1 MASNGHRTALRTCP
15 LCEATCGL
23 EITLAGE
30 EVVSIRGD
38 EDDVFSQGFICPKGY
53 ALKELHNDPD
63 RVRTPLIRNAD
74 GGFSPAT
81 WDEAFALID
90 SRLSPILAADRNAV
104 AVYLGNPN
112 AHNLSSLLYSKVLT
126 RTLGSRNIYS
136 ASTVDQFPK
145 QKASA
150 LMFGTGTT
158 VPVPDVDRTDHLLV
172 LGANPLAS
180 NGSLMTAPDMRGRL
194 RALRAR
200 GGKLVVVD
208 PRRSRTAE
216 AADEHHF
223 IRPGTDAHLLF
234 ALVGV
239 LFTEGLADPG
249 AHLAGIVDGI
259 ELVRELAQPFTPEA
273 AGRVCGIAADDIR
286 RMALELAAAETAAVY
301 GRIGTCT
308 QEFGTLASWL
318 VDVLNVLT
326 GNLDRPGGA
335 MFPLGAA
342 GHSNAAGPSGR
353 GRGARFD
360 RFASRVR
367 GLGEIFGELP
377 VACLSEEIDT
387 PGEGQIRALLTI
399 GGNPV
404 ISTPNSGRLDR
415 ALGELDLMVSL
426 DIYVNETTRHADVIL
441 PAPSALRRSHYDLAL
456 YLFAVRNIAHYSPA
470 VLPEDPQIRDEWV
483 TLLRLTGVAA
493 GLGPDPDVAAI
504 DEGVARAL
512 IERELATPGSELA
525 GRGVDD
531 VLAELEPRRGPERLL
546 DLLLRTGPYG
556 DGFGV
561 RADGLTL
568 AALEAAPH
576 GIDLGPLKPRLPDA
590 LRTASGKVELAP
602 EPLIGD
608 VERLRASLRLPVT
621 DGLVLVGRRQLRSNN
636 SWMHNLPVLVKGKPR
651 CTLHVHPDDAQRQGL
666 TDGEPARLRSRT
678 GTLVAPVEVTDA
690 VMPGVVSL
698 PHGWGHDVAGT
709 IQHVA
714 SEHAGTNSNTLAD
727 ELLVDA
733 LSGNA
738 VLNGIPVSVE
748 SAKADSIG
756 SSAGAVES
764 ASADSIG
771 SSAGAVESASADSI
785 GSSAGAELPASAGA

>member
-1 MASNGHRTALRTCP
+1 MPNHAHRTALRTCP

-23 EITLAGE
+23 EITLAGDD
-30 EVVSIRGD
+30 VISIRGD
-38 EDDVFSQGFICPKGY
+38 QDDVFSRGFICPKGY
-53 ALKELHNDPD
+53 ALKELHTDPD
-63 RVRTPLIRNAD
+63 RVRTPLIRDAT
-74 GGFSPAT
+74 GAFSPAT

-112 AHNLSSLLYSKVLT
+112 AHNLSNILYGKVLT
-126 RTLGSRNIYS
+126 RALASRNVYS

-145 QKASA
+145 QMASA

-216 AADEHHF
+216 VADEHHF

-239 LFTEGLADPG
+239 LFAEGLADPG
-249 AHLAGIVDGI
+249 DVLDGIVDGV
-259 ELVRELAQPFTPEA
+259 ERVRELAAPFTPEA
-273 AGRVCGIAADDIR
+273 ASAVCGIAPDEIR
-286 RMALELAAAETAAVY
+286 RMGRELAAASTAAVY

-318 VDVLNVLT
+318 IDVLNVLT

-342 GHSNAAGPSGR
+342 GHSNAAGPPGR
-353 GRGARFD
+353 GRGARFG
-360 RFASRVR
+360 RFVSRVR
-367 GLGEIFGELP
+367 GLGEVFGELP
-377 VACLSEEIDT
+377 VACLAEEIET

-404 ISTPNSGRLDR
+404 ISTPNSRRLDR

-426 DIYVNETTRHADVIL
+426 DVYVNETTRHADVIL

-456 YLFAVRNIAHYSPA
+456 YLFAVRNVAHYSPA
-470 VLPEDPQIRDEWV
+470 VLPAEPQLPDEWV

-493 GLGPDPDVAAI
+493 GLGPDPDVTAI
-504 DEGVARAL
+504 DAGVARAL
-512 IERELATPGSELA
+512 IERELATPGSKVA
-525 GRGVDD
+525 GRGADEL
-531 VLAELEPRRGPERLL
+531 LAELEPRLGPERLL

-556 DGFGV
+556 DGFGAL
-561 RADGLTL
+561 ADGLTL
-568 AALEAAPH
+568 ASLEAAPH
-576 GIDLGPLKPRLPDA
+576 GIDLGPLTPRLPDA

-602 EPLIGD
+602 EPLVAD
-608 VERLRASLRLPVT
+608 VERLRTSLQRPAEG
-621 DGLVLVGRRQLRSNN
+621 GLVLVGRRQLRSNN

-651 CTLHVHPDDAQRQGL
+651 CTVHVHPDDARQRRL
-666 TDGEPARLRSRT
+666 TDGEAATLRSRT
-678 GTLVAPVEVTDA
+678 GTVVAPVEVTDA

-698 PHGWGHDVAGT
+698 PHGWGHDVPGT

-714 SEHAGTNSNTLAD
+714 SEHAGTNSNELAD

-738 VLNGIPVSVE
+738 VLNGIPV
-748 SAKADSIG
+748 
-756 SSAGAVES
+756 
-764 ASADSIG
+764 
-771 SSAGAVESASADSI
+771 
-785 GSSAGAELPASAGA
+785 ELAPA